1 MNMNKTGEMLEGGGV
16 TVTVLEEDGL
26 SLSSQKVC

>member
-1 MNMNKTGEMLEGGGV
+1 MNQKGEMVEGEGV

-26 SLSSQKVC
+26 SLSSQKVR